1 MVHRGSP
8 LLSCIVE
15 RIVSQDRQVT
25 MARSFLPCA
34 CHHEKQSGQRTAMP
48 WLYVEKSGQRRV
60 MTWQRDRMMKPA
72 VQLLV
77 LYHLQIE
84 DKNNFSD
91 NNVMQ

>member
-1 MVHRGSP
+1 M
-8 LLSCIVE
+8 
-15 RIVSQDRQVT
+15 IVSQGRQVT

-34 CHHEKQSGQRTAMP
+34 CHHERQGGQRTVMP
-48 WLYVEKSGQRRV
+48 WLYVEKSRQRRV
-60 MTWQRDRMMKPA
+60 MTWQHDRMMKPA

>member
-1 MVHRGSP
+1 
-8 LLSCIVE
+8 
-15 RIVSQDRQVT
+15 
-25 MARSFLPCA
+25 
-34 CHHEKQSGQRTAMP
+34 
-48 WLYVEKSGQRRV
+48 